1 MELHDIQRLWD
12 SAALG
17 FNTGCSRPDM
27 ANGLEDGYLLLAN
40 VHCQV
45 LVSLVD
51 AALVGL
57 QSPCI
62 CDQAGCWLELELE
75 SLPLVE
81 TQPW

>member
-45 LVSLVD
+45 LASLVD
-51 AALVGL
+51 AAISLEIRVWPGVGRGVL
-57 QSPCI
+57 
-62 CDQAGCWLELELE
+62 LRK
-75 SLPLVE
+75 LPML
-81 TQPW
+81 